1 MTDERQS
8 GTVDEPGMGLLH
20 ARLVHAPAAKM
31 KIMGIDSAAA
41 EVLGAVVLTGQQT
54 IDLHPYHGPVVGD
67 RPLLAID
74 RVRYLGEPVAA
85 VAAETPELAK
95 EAARL
100 IDVTFAPLPA
110 TATGVRP
117 GEELLVHLTDLLPIG
132 PYGEGIPLSSHAGN
146 RLAIA
151 TRQWGEPSPATDKQL
166 RSVCIDTPLSSAVE
180 PLQAMAQWQEKRLT
194 VWSSSAEPDAVRVEL
209 AGIFSLTDDQIDIQP
224 LETGH
229 APLVPGSI
237 GIEGVT
243 AALARRARR
252 PVHLTAG
259 YGELGWTGP
268 RGMLEIGGNEAGGQD
283 FLLRIDA
290 GAFAGNLPRLIGPIA
305 EAIAEQ
311 ANIVSGKVAVEIV
324 YSFAPPVAASLGQ
337 WRDAICRA
345 LASAGSAP

>member
-8 GTVDEPGMGLLH
+8 ETVDEPGVEMLH

-31 KIMGIDSAAA
+31 RIEGIDSADA
-41 EVLGAVVLTGQQT
+41 EAVGAIVLTGQQT

-85 VAAETPELAK
+85 VAAATPELAE

-100 IDVTFAPLPA
+100 VEISLAPLPA

-117 GEELLVHLTDLLPIG
+117 GEALLVHLTDLLPLG

-151 TRQWGEPSPATDKQL
+151 VRQWGEPSPATIEMP
-166 RSVCIDTPLSSAVE
+166 RTVYIDTPLSGDLE
-180 PLQAMAQWQEKRLT
+180 PLQAIAQWQDNRLI
-194 VWSSSAEPDAVRVEL
+194 VWSPSDEPGAVQAEL
-209 AGIFSLTDDQIDIQP
+209 AGIFGLADDQIDINP
-224 LETGH
+224 LAT
-229 APLVPGSI
+229 AQIPVVPGSI

-252 PVHLTAG
+252 PVHLVAG
-259 YGELGWTGP
+259 YDKLGWTGP
-268 RGMLEIGGNEAGGQD
+268 SGMLEISGNEAGGHNI
-283 FLLRIDA
+283 LLRMDA
-290 GAFAGNLPRLIGPIA
+290 GAFAGNLPRMIGPIA
-305 EAIAEQ
+305 ESIAEQ
-311 ANIVSGKVAVEIV
+311 ANIVSGKVTVEIV
-324 YSFAPPVAASLGQ
+324 YSFAPPVAASLDQ
-337 WRDAICRA
+337 WREAIRLALERA
-345 LASAGSAP
+345 GIAT